1 MICGNNMNVLLFLLF
16 MLGDGITIKYITN
29 SFFSSRTS
37 WLSYECQNR
46 LNWLMA
52 RGMKAMPGHTIMEK
66 FGK

>member
-29 SFFSSRTS
+29 SFFSSRTN

-46 LNWLMA
+46 LN
-52 RGMKAMPGHTIMEK
+52 
-66 FGK
+66 

>member
-29 SFFSSRTS
+29 SFFPSRTS

-46 LNWLMA
+46 LNNGQRHESHAW
-52 RGMKAMPGHTIMEK
+52 TYNY
-66 FGK
+66 GKVW